1 MKTSN
6 IQKYTLYGFISI
18 VVIIILILIYCL
30 LQKDVLINPENYD
43 LKKDGICIIKNVF
56 SEKDLAEMVSKSDQD
71 DYKGLKT
78 QIVNNENLKKTLAQY
93 SGPDY
98 EFHDYI
104 FIIKKSSISTCHRDA
119 NGDMFNDIQH
129 PSYTML
135 IYLQDMEKCL
145 GVIPTSHIEPG
156 SYGINIQNQLRNVL
170 CKKGD
175 ILLFDANLIHT
186 GALNTSPNN
195 LRVQMKYSHSDDI
208 SKLDFYTDYHKIL
221 KTENTKPVM
230 YQTLVKN
237 VSCMF
242 PFVSDLTQN
251 EVKQNKDVKNNDDL
265 PLHQQAFNWA
275 VYGNKNYYNL
285 PNAY

>member
-1 MKTSN
+1 MKTSD
-6 IQKYTLYGFISI
+6 IQKYVLYGFLGFILF
-18 VVIIILILIYCL
+18 VVLILLYCL
-30 LQKDVLINPENYD
+30 LQKDVLVNPEDYD
-43 LKKDGICIIKNVF
+43 LKKDGICVIKDAF
-56 SEKDLAEMVSKSDQD
+56 SEKELVEMVEKSDRD
-71 DYKGLKT
+71 DYKSLKM
-78 QIVNNENLKKTLAQY
+78 QIINSEKLKRSLGQHT
-93 SGPDY
+93 GPDY

-119 NGDMFNDIQH
+119 NGDMFNDIKH

-135 IYLQDMEKCL
+135 IFLQDMEKCL
-145 GVIPTSHIEPG
+145 GVIPSSHKEHG
-156 SYGINIQNQLRNVL
+156 SYGVNILNRVKNVL

-195 LRVQMKYSHSDDI
+195 LRVQMKFSHRDDI
-208 SKLDFYTDYHKIL
+208 QELDFYSDYNKIL
-221 KTENTKPVM
+221 KTENTNPVF

-237 VSCMF
+237 TSCMF
-242 PFVSDLTQN
+242 PFISDLTQN
-251 EVKQNKDVKNNDDL
+251 EVKQNKNVKKNEDL

>member
-1 MKTSN
+1 MKTSH
-6 IQKYTLYGFISI
+6 IQKYVLYGFISI
-18 VVIIILILIYCL
+18 VVIIILILVYCL
-30 LQKDVLINPENYD
+30 LQKDVLVNPEHYD
-43 LKKDGICIIKNVF
+43 LKKDGVCIIKDVF
-56 SEKDLAEMVSKSDQD
+56 SEKELAEMVGKSDQD
-71 DYKGLKT
+71 NYKELKGY
-78 QIVNNENLKKTLAQY
+78 IVNNENLKKTLYQY

-119 NGDMFNDIQH
+119 NGDMFNDIKH

-145 GVIPTSHIEPG
+145 GVIPASHKEPG
-156 SYGINIQNQLRNVL
+156 SYGVNITNQVKNVL

-186 GALNTSPNN
+186 GALNISPNN
-195 LRVQMKYSHSDDI
+195 LRVQMKFSHRDDI
-208 SKLDFYTDYHKIL
+208 PKLDFYSDYNKVL
-221 KTENTKPVM
+221 KTENTNSVM
-230 YQTLVKN
+230 YQSLVKN
-237 VSCMF
+237 ASCMF

-251 EVKQNKDVKNNDDL
+251 EVKQNKNVKKNGDL
-265 PLHQQAFNWA
+265 PLHHQAFNWA